1 MLSVQR
7 GMINLLGMGTFGM
20 YGDMV
25 GLLAVVLL
33 FVVGWQVYFV
43 VGVNRRIERLED
55 RLDRLELSRLEAC
68 HYSQLGMADACMAK
82 NDYVGAVRYYLSALS
97 HALKMDAPLN
107 VVRVV
112 EAVVCAIGAIPK
124 SEKLVS
130 CLYDEVEKIDK
141 EIRRSKFFSVIQD
154 EYEKAYSQFKEKVSR
169 E

>member
-1 MLSVQR
+1 M
-7 GMINLLGMGTFGM
+7 
-20 YGDMV
+20 
-25 GLLAVVLL
+25 
-33 FVVGWQVYFV
+33 
-43 VGVNRRIERLED
+43 
-55 RLDRLELSRLEAC
+55 
-68 HYSQLGMADACMAK
+68 
-82 NDYVGAVRYYLSALS
+82 RYYLSALS

-130 CLYDEVEKIDK
+130 RLYDEVEKIDK
-141 EIRRSKFFSVIQD
+141 EIRRSKYFSVIQD

>member
-1 MLSVQR
+1 
-7 GMINLLGMGTFGM
+7 MINLLGMGTFGM

-33 FVVGWQVYFV
+33 FVVGWQVYFIV
-43 VGVNRRIERLED
+43 ATNKRIERLED
-55 RLDRLELSRLEAC
+55 RLGKLELSRLEAC

-112 EAVVCAIGAIPK
+112 EAVVCAIGSIPK

-130 CLYDEVEKIDK
+130 RLYDEVEKIDK